1 MLALLPRVRALPRI
15 LLLLL
20 SVSLGCSPGAGTHE
34 PCLHSEEE
42 IRRTAIGPGALSV
55 VFVTH
60 RLDDVAQ
67 AQLARHAPTFL
78 DALRSGDLDAD
89 GTRDFPPP
97 SIVRVAVTTADLGG
111 PPELGCTFEGVS
123 LVTNGGA
130 RFVTSTEPTFLDEV
144 VTRLNAARSSCPV
157 GQVLEAARR
166 ALEPDPHAPLPTFVA
181 PAERLVLVLATT
193 TDDCSG
199 ADLFGSSADPADRE
213 ASADVACVRAE
224 RTPLSEY
231 VETFATYDTFA
242 LALTGLPRDVDGL
255 SRPLDGAAL
264 LARSEL
270 DERVVDGALAP
281 SCARDG
287 SSATPPRRLIE
298 WSDLS
303 ETARVFPL
311 HASICDDDLSDAF
324 DALADRIAR
333 RELAACLA
341 PLELARAAD
350 GLVPCRLHERDDDCA
365 ERPGRELTED
375 GCVVP
380 QLAPGTE
387 GAGWWYESRE
397 DAVEGSDLAWICAP
411 FARLGGDFARG
422 AVLRCPVSSCE

>member
-1 MLALLPRVRALPRI
+1 MRALLLILPLI
-15 LLLLL
+15 L
-20 SVSLGCSPGAGTHE
+20 SASLACSPGAGAHE

-60 RLDDVAQ
+60 RLDDVAH
-67 AQLARHAPTFL
+67 AQLARHAPTLL

-130 RFVTSTEPTFLDEV
+130 RVVTSTEPSFLDDV
-144 VTRLNAARSSCPV
+144 VSRLNAARSSCPI

-166 ALEPDPHAPLPTFVA
+166 ALEPDPHAPLPTFVD
-181 PAERLVLVLATT
+181 PGQRLVLVLATA

-199 ADLFGSSADPADRE
+199 ADLFGSSAADPADRE
-213 ASADVACVRAE
+213 ALADVECVRAE

-231 VETFATYDTFA
+231 VEELAAYDTFA

-264 LARSEL
+264 LARPEL
-270 DERVVDGALAP
+270 GERVVDGELAP
-281 SCARDG
+281 SCVRDDWT
-287 SSATPPRRLIE
+287 ATPPRRVLE

-303 ETARVFPL
+303 ATARVFPL
-311 HASICDDDLSDAF
+311 HASMCDDDLSDAF

-333 RELAACLA
+333 HELARCLP
-341 PLELARAAD
+341 PLELARSAD
-350 GLVPCRLHERDDDCA
+350 GLVPCRLVERDDACV

-380 QLAPGTE
+380 QRAPGGE
-387 GAGWWYESRE
+387 GVGWWYESRE

-411 FARLGGDFARG
+411 FARLGGDFAEG
-422 AVLRCPVSSCE
+422 AVLRCPVSTCE